1 MELTVTFQEKT
12 ANVAIVGSID
22 TLTSQEL
29 SDEISK
35 TAPQCEKM
43 ILDMTEVDYI
53 SSAGLRA
60 IIAASRLIGKDN
72 LILRGVNKNVME
84 VFRMTGF
91 NKALNIEE

>member
-1 MELTVTFQEKT
+1 MELTVTFQDKT
-12 ANVAIVGSID
+12 ATVTIVGSID

-29 SDEISK
+29 SDKITQ
-35 TAPQCEKM
+35 TAPDCEKM
-43 ILDMTEVDYI
+43 ILDMNGVDYI

-60 IIAASRLIGKDN
+60 IIAANRMLGKDN

-91 NKALNIEE
+91 VKALKIEE

>member
-1 MELTVTFQEKT
+1 MELTVTFQDKT
-12 ANVAIVGSID
+12 ATIAIVGSID
-22 TLTSQEL
+22 TLTSQDL
-29 SDEISK
+29 SKAVSD

-43 ILDMTEVDYI
+43 ILNMTEVEYI

-60 IIAASRLIGKDN
+60 IIAANRSLGKDN

-91 NKALNIEE
+91 NRALNIEE